1 MRLFSK
7 YWLQWPQGNFDSQ
20 HVIFLQALSD
30 SLIGQQLAG
39 GGAQQ
44 TALLEEREGI
54 STTLCE
60 EVTKLT
66 TALQE
71 YQDMVQVRYQ
81 HEERIWT
88 FLYMKE
94 KTGKQ
99 EACLSSEMLFQFL
112 PANSWFKIGFKVEF
126 HCCGTKSRFIWPV
139 DDLIHRKVTFFGH
152 FSRNDHLKNSKHH
165 LLSSDNICLLS
176 YFQLNPFCVSI
187 SGELDR
193 HFKHMF
199 YRLLLTLFF
208 CT

>member
-99 EACLSSEMLFQFL
+99 EAWLSSEMLFQFL

-139 DDLIHRKVTFFGH
+139 DLIHRKVTFFGH